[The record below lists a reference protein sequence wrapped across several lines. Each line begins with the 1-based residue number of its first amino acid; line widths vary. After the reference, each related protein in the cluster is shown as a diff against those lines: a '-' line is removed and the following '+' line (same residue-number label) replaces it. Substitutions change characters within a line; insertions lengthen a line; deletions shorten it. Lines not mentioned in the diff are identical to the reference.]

1 MTWRT
6 RRPARM
12 PWMVGQAI
20 ELLRNEAGKNSAM
33 HKKNGRL
40 TCQRGLCEREISM
53 HTSQKMDKHTEQ
65 T

>member
-1 MTWRT
+1 
-6 RRPARM
+6 M